1 MKLNTNLDLSQYTE
15 PLFLF
20 SWNGGEIVEIH
31 SPQTFR
37 DKYSQTGVFDDTDDT
52 VITDRDRAVG
62 DWINFPTAFNRMLEG
77 NYQQWTFDNMEVQ
90 RIRTTAEEKAFN
102 DFVKTRTF
110 FPDASKL
117 EVLQEESTDPALV
130 YDDSYYIL
138 MCGNEYLLILENCQ
152 YSGTNLEE
160 LERRLYSWWIKQQ
173 P

>member
-1 MKLNTNLDLSQYTE
+1 MKLNNTLDLSQYTE